1 MRYGYS
7 PGTDNGHIYNMP
19 ECIELAYLKF
29 FRNGFKIRFWNNN
42 CLIYYFGMPNASSSY
57 ANDAYIRY
65 YSH

>member
-1 MRYGYS
+1 LRYGYS